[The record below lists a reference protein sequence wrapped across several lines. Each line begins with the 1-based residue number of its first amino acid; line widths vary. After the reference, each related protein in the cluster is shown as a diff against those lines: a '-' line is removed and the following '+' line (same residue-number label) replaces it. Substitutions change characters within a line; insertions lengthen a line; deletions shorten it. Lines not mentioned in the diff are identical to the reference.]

1 MFQIS
6 TTHCHFF
13 KLFGDKVSLLKIK
26 ECGFD
31 GVDFSFNAYQT
42 AESLGLEP
50 DGLPYSVEEGATS
63 IIEETE
69 DKMFEYFSGL
79 RAYCEEIG
87 LKIAVAHA
95 PYYNYAPDL
104 RENPELFCSEKY
116 INIYKN
122 IVKAT
127 AFLGCKYLVVHPIL
141 LPDPENSFFK
151 TMELNIAF
159 FNELK
164 ETMAKYDVNVAVENM
179 DAINP
184 LKTTGV
190 PCVFSSGEKI
200 NYLLS
205 RLDDERFCACLDTG
219 HAFLSGQEPA
229 HMARIL
235 GDNLKV
241 LHLQDSD
248 GNDDLHIPPTC
259 GNIDWADFWKAL
271 KEIGFKGELNFEV
284 NYLRTTQ
291 STETICAMG
300 SFLSALGREF
310 SKKIK

>member
-1 MFQIS
+1 MFKVS

-13 KLFGDKVSLLKIK
+13 KTFGEKESLKQIR

-31 GVDFSFNAYQT
+31 SVDFSLNAYQT

-50 DGLPYSVEEGATS
+50 DGMPYSVAEDAPCIFEESG
-63 IIEETE
+63 E
-69 DKMFEYFSGL
+69 KLFEKFNAL
-79 RAYCEEIG
+79 RRYCEEIG
-87 LKIAVAHA
+87 LEIGVVHA
-95 PYYNYAPDL
+95 PYYNYAPDTI
-104 RENPELFCSEKY
+104 RNPENLCSEKY
-116 INIYKN
+116 VNIYKN
-122 IVKAT
+122 VVKIT
-127 AFLGCKYLVVHPIL
+127 AFLGCKYLVIHPIL

-151 TMELNIAF
+151 TMEMNVEF
-159 FNELK
+159 FSQLK
-164 ETMAKYDVNVAVENM
+164 DVMEKYDVNVAIENM

-205 RLDDERFCACLDTG
+205 LLNEKRFCACLDTG
-219 HAFLSGQEPA
+219 HAFLSGQQPA

-235 GDNLKV
+235 GENLKI
-241 LHLQDSD
+241 LHLQDCD

-259 GNIDWADFWKAL
+259 GNIDWTDFWKAL

-284 NYLRTTQ
+284 NYLRTTKNPN
-291 STETICAMG
+291 TMVAMG
-300 SFLSALGREF
+300 KFLAALGREF
-310 SKKIK
+310 AGKIH